1 MDEVRQRH
9 HRRWLASLDLAA
21 LRQRAAEQG
30 IAISDEADHDTVV
43 NMLLNAGAGPGDRPQ
58 GSSAQPQGLQEGSSD
73 VAAQIRADEELAR
86 RLMADGL
93 MAEASED
100 GATISSASE
109 PAASQD
115 EAVAAQILADEELA
129 RRLADEDSAEP
140 RAVDESS
147 FRQIRS
153 SGGGDRIGYDEPTV
167 SSVVQALEALQ
178 PLRARRQRRGG
189 QRADLLDNVFR
200 ELEEHIA
207 AMNTASSSYI
217 ANAGTGG
224 YSAAASSSAAPAAG
238 SSSSPPSV
246 STSSTSSAPAT
257 GSAAGASTADLAMIA
272 SRLSEDV
279 AAAEAVQREVE
290 STVASPPDEPR
301 SSASGAE
308 RRTPASRRYEEYMA
322 GVDARRE
329 AARRRREEFLAQMN
343 NVLEQAAT
351 GGLGGLV
358 AAADHAG
365 GAAAVP
371 SAAPRELI
379 SANTTTSVWE
389 GPDDTQCVICCEDL
403 AQGDEVRTLRCG
415 HIYHKDCIDVW
426 LRRSRLCCLCK
437 QPIDGSSSTGDA

>member
-1 MDEVRQRH
+1 M
-9 HRRWLASLDLAA
+9 
-21 LRQRAAEQG
+21 
-30 IAISDEADHDTVV
+30 
-43 NMLLNAGAGPGDRPQ
+43 
-58 GSSAQPQGLQEGSSD
+58 
-73 VAAQIRADEELAR
+73 
-86 RLMADGL
+86 
-93 MAEASED
+93 
-100 GATISSASE
+100 
-109 PAASQD
+109 
-115 EAVAAQILADEELA
+115 
-129 RRLADEDSAEP
+129 
-140 RAVDESS
+140 
-147 FRQIRS
+147 
-153 SGGGDRIGYDEPTV
+153 
-167 SSVVQALEALQ
+167 QALEALQ

-207 AMNTASSSYI
+207 AMNTASSAYI

-238 SSSSPPSV
+238 SSSSSPPSV
-246 STSSTSSAPAT
+246 STSSISSAPAT
-257 GSAAGASTADLAMIA
+257 GSAAGASTADLAMSA
-272 SRLSEDV
+272 SRASEDV

-290 STVASPPDEPR
+290 STVASPPDQPR
-301 SSASGAE
+301 SAASGAE
-308 RRTPASRRYEEYMA
+308 RRSQGRTPASRRYEEYMA

-358 AAADHAG
+358 VAADHAG